1 MGCLGLNSE
10 KVSTLL
16 SPVNPSS
23 PGTPLYL
30 STFLFNNFICV
41 FVFGCAG
48 SSLLLGLSLAAVRG
62 DSSSLC
68 AGFLRCLPHG
78 GAQAV
83 ARAGFSSCCTPGSV
97 VVVHESSPKMLPLPR
112 SLYPEVPMVT
122 SLPTTHTHPRSPT
135 LEVPYVSSHAQASWV
150 LPPFLCSWG
159 KRELRE
165 MA

>member
-1 MGCLGLNSE
+1 MGFLGLNSE

-23 PGTPLYL
+23 PGTPSYL
-30 STFLFNNFICV
+30 SIFLFNNFMYV

-62 DSSSLC
+62 DSSLC
-68 AGFLRCLPHG
+68 AGFLLCLPHG

-97 VVVHESSPKMLPLPR
+97 VVMHESSPKMLPLPR
-112 SLYPEVPMVT
+112 SLYPEVPIVT
-122 SLPTTHTHPRSPT
+122 SLPTTHTPEEPKPGSPLRLLTCTSIMGAAT
-135 LEVPYVSSHAQASWV
+135 LP
-150 LPPFLCSWG
+150 L
-159 KRELRE
+159 
-165 MA
+165 